1 LFYGDISDDEF
12 AVIKSYLIN
21 PVECRGGLWPSARTE
36 SPCRGGN
43 LPSDLDLSNRMG
55 DIPSDPETVETLSD
69 FRTLNADEMKDFC
82 ERHSINMDMDDA
94 LFCQQYFKKENRDPT
109 ITEMRVFDT
118 YWSDHCRHSTFMT
131 ILDSVEIDES
141 IYSPAIKDAA
151 ARYYA
156 AKEQIGSSAP
166 HCLMDVAVMG
176 MKKMRHIG
184 LIDDMEDTDEVN
196 ACSIE
201 VDVTVDGKP
210 EKWLFMFKN
219 ETHNHPTEIEPFGG
233 ASTCLG
239 GGIRDPLSGRAF
251 VHGAIRLTG
260 SGDPREPYA
269 ETLRGKLPQRK
280 ITKTAAE
287 GYSSYSNQIGL
298 ASGHLS
304 EIYDPGFRAKR
315 MECGALVAG
324 VKKEDVTRLQPVKGD
339 VIVLIGGNTGR
350 DGIGGATGSSKE
362 HDESSLEKG
371 GAEVQKGNPAIERN
385 IVRLFR
391 DPKASK
397 LIKKCNDFG
406 AGGVSVAVCELADSL
421 VINLDTVPL
430 KYGGLDGTEI
440 AISESQ
446 ERMAVLLDAADL
458 KTFAAMAENE
468 NLQCVKVADVTD
480 DKRVIMRWKNN
491 VIVDIAAEM
500 LNSGGVRKHAS
511 VKVAAPKTENLR
523 LAAEGVSDG
532 KTITENWLA
541 NISDLNTCSKEGIAD
556 RFDTTSAGNTIL
568 MPFGGKYQKT
578 PEQGLCIK
586 FPARLGKCGT
596 ASLMTLG
603 YNPKLGY
610 FSPFHQAVYAVLESV
625 MKLAAMGGDASK
637 ARLTFQE
644 YFEKLGNDPY
654 RWGKPYAALMG
665 AFLAQDELKIPS
677 IGGKDSMSGTFTDI
691 DVPPSLISFAVGTA
705 DTGKIVSSAFK
716 GTSSKVVMVYSDL
729 TDDKLPN
736 WEQTRSN
743 LRGIHWLIQND
754 MVLASS
760 AVGFGGVAAAVSKMC
775 FGNRLGFSF
784 TDENIGKELL
794 FTPDYTAVILEV
806 TDNVDLSGLHYRE
819 LGVTTEAEIIKVN
832 GAEICLGRIL
842 EAYEGTLAEVF
853 PSKPLA
859 HGKQPLPAAAKGGS
873 TRRGNFSLPDEVKG
887 RKVIIPIFP
896 GTNGEYELEDW
907 FAEAGAS
914 VNTVIFKTLSLDRM
928 ANSIAEL
935 ADKLSKADILAI
947 PSGMSAG
954 CEPCGSA
961 KFIAA
966 VLKKPPVRRAIESLI
981 ARKGLILGVG
991 EGFAALIRTGLLPYG
1006 RYTERTDA
1014 VIERNTVNK
1023 YMCRMVNVRL
1033 ASVNSP
1039 WFKGYSEGDMFTAP
1053 LSILEGRVIISAEL
1067 YGELSKNG
1075 QIAAQYVD
1083 ENGEPSMDVTYNPCG
1098 ADYAIECMTNPDGR
1112 IMGRMCS
1119 FERLGKGL
1127 YQNI

>member
-1 LFYGDISDDEF
+1 MRRVFVEKKEGYDLEARDIHSEINGFLKISSVESVRILTIYDTEGLDGEAFDIAVKDIFSQPITETVYGGDFSAENCRALAVEFLPGQYDQRSDFATQCTRLIANADVTVKCGKLFLFYGDISDDEF

-43 LPSDLDLSNRMG
+43 LPPDLDLSARASA
-55 DIPSDPETVETLSD
+55 DIPPDPETVETLFD

-82 ERHSINMDMDDA
+82 ERYSINMDMDDA

-141 IYSPAIKDAA
+141 IYSAAIKDAV

-166 HCLMDVAVMG
+166 HCLMDVAIMG

-184 LIDDMEDTDEVN
+184 LLDDMEDTDEVN

-440 AISESQ
+440 AIS
-446 ERMAVLLDAADL
+446 
-458 KTFAAMAENE
+458 
-468 NLQCVKVADVTD
+468 
-480 DKRVIMRWKNN
+480 
-491 VIVDIAAEM
+491 
-500 LNSGGVRKHAS
+500 
-511 VKVAAPKTENLR
+511 
-523 LAAEGVSDG
+523 
-532 KTITENWLA
+532 
-541 NISDLNTCSKEGIAD
+541 
-556 RFDTTSAGNTIL
+556 
-568 MPFGGKYQKT
+568 
-578 PEQGLCIK
+578 
-586 FPARLGKCGT
+586 
-596 ASLMTLG
+596 
-603 YNPKLGY
+603 
-610 FSPFHQAVYAVLESV
+610 
-625 MKLAAMGGDASK
+625 
-637 ARLTFQE
+637 
-644 YFEKLGNDPY
+644 
-654 RWGKPYAALMG
+654 
-665 AFLAQDELKIPS
+665 
-677 IGGKDSMSGTFTDI
+677 
-691 DVPPSLISFAVGTA
+691 
-705 DTGKIVSSAFK
+705 
-716 GTSSKVVMVYSDL
+716 
-729 TDDKLPN
+729 
-736 WEQTRSN
+736 
-743 LRGIHWLIQND
+743 
-754 MVLASS
+754 
-760 AVGFGGVAAAVSKMC
+760 
-775 FGNRLGFSF
+775 
-784 TDENIGKELL
+784 
-794 FTPDYTAVILEV
+794 
-806 TDNVDLSGLHYRE
+806 
-819 LGVTTEAEIIKVN
+819 
-832 GAEICLGRIL
+832 
-842 EAYEGTLAEVF
+842 
-853 PSKPLA
+853 
-859 HGKQPLPAAAKGGS
+859 
-873 TRRGNFSLPDEVKG
+873 
-887 RKVIIPIFP
+887 
-896 GTNGEYELEDW
+896 
-907 FAEAGAS
+907 
-914 VNTVIFKTLSLDRM
+914 
-928 ANSIAEL
+928 
-935 ADKLSKADILAI
+935 
-947 PSGMSAG
+947 
-954 CEPCGSA
+954 
-961 KFIAA
+961 
-966 VLKKPPVRRAIESLI
+966 
-981 ARKGLILGVG
+981 
-991 EGFAALIRTGLLPYG
+991 
-1006 RYTERTDA
+1006 
-1014 VIERNTVNK
+1014 
-1023 YMCRMVNVRL
+1023 
-1033 ASVNSP
+1033 
-1039 WFKGYSEGDMFTAP
+1039 
-1053 LSILEGRVIISAEL
+1053 
-1067 YGELSKNG
+1067 
-1075 QIAAQYVD
+1075 
-1083 ENGEPSMDVTYNPCG
+1083 
-1098 ADYAIECMTNPDGR
+1098 
-1112 IMGRMCS
+1112 
-1119 FERLGKGL
+1119 
-1127 YQNI
+1127 